1 MVTDRILCV
10 IVLCT
15 GVLNTVISLW
25 LTQSLPVNLPP
36 MQPVTIAATGCML
49 VVQALAMLRRRTQPV
64 RMFWLALC
72 CEVFIV
78 ITPVMQVPPTS
89 AGQGLAL
96 LFLAYALVRYSQ
108 HPVRHLIPGI
118 IIVSIVYAMPAMVVP
133 VLRINT
139 PILALAS
146 LVTALL
152 TLGGGALTGFIVLSN
167 QRLQDAQRQMI
178 LAEERTRIARE
189 LHDTTAHHLSS
200 IAIQTTAARA
210 MLDTDPAAARSH
222 LEGVSASISA
232 ALADVRATV
241 STLRNYTAAEVDNAP
256 QPTLDNV
263 PELIKHCRELGMDIR
278 VQGSGLSE
286 GLTTVEQRCAYRI
299 LQEALTNARKHAPGA
314 AVEVTLYDA
323 GLKVHTRGSFT
334 AKPLGRGGTGMRE
347 RAAQCGAELLNG
359 PAEHGWLVV
368 LKWKETR
375 DSPAD
380 C

>member
-36 MQPVTIAATGCML
+36 MQPVTIAVTGCML

-72 CEVFIV
+72 CEVSIV

-133 VLRINT
+133 VLKINT

-222 LEGVSASISA
+222 LEGVSASVSA

-241 STLRNYTAAEVDNAP
+241 STLRNYTEAEVDNAP

-263 PELIKHCRELGMDIR
+263 PELIEHCRELGMDIR

-314 AVEVTLYDA
+314 TVEVTLYDA

-359 PAEHGWLVV
+359 PAEHGWLVA

-375 DSPAD
+375 DSPVD